1 MTAAVRVFWRAGP
14 GGLPVDPAGLP
25 AGELEFRP
33 LPAGPLPGGCPFAL
47 LGAGPAVAGV
57 LDRAAEPAPARPMR
71 VFLVDPTDTDPTDTD
86 PTDRAGRSAPA
97 VPVTCFVAGLGALPD
112 RLGGRPL
119 DAFADLTVRPSSTAA
134 TVLLGLREDL
144 GSWEPSAHVWATA

>member
-25 AGELEFRP
+25 AGELEFRS

-57 LDRAAEPAPARPMR
+57 LDRAAAPAAARPMR
-71 VFLVDPTDTDPTDTD
+71 VFLVDPTDTEPTDTE
-86 PTDRAGRSAPA
+86 PTDPARRSAPA

>member
-14 GGLPVDPAGLP
+14 GGLPVEPAGG
-25 AGELEFRP
+25 AAREGEL
-33 LPAGPLPGGCPFAL
+33 GPLPGGARPGGGPGAL

-112 RLGGRPL
+112 RLG
-119 DAFADLTVRPSSTAA
+119 DLTVRPSSTAA

>member
-1 MTAAVRVFWRAGP
+1 VTAAVRVFWRAGP

-25 AGELEFRP
+25 TGELEFLPLPARP
-33 LPAGPLPGGCPFAL
+33 LPAGCPYAL
-47 LGAGPAVAGV
+47 LGAGPAIPDV
-57 LDRAAEPAPARPMR
+57 LDLVAVLPARPLR
-71 VFLVDPTDTDPTDTD
+71 VFLVDPTDAAGPSRPTV
-86 PTDRAGRSAPA
+86 PG